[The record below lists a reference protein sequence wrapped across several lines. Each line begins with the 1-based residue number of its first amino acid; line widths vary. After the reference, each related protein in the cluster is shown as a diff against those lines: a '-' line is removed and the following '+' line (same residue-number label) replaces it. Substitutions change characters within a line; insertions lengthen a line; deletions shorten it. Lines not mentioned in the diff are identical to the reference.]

1 MLKTLFG
8 CILLLCISW
17 PASAELDAVTLQ
29 LKWKHQFQFA
39 GYYAAKAQGFY
50 QEAGLNVSI
59 LEAEAGTDPVQEV
72 MQGHAQFGVGTS
84 ELILN
89 RKRGDPIV
97 VLGVIFQHSPLALV
111 VLRRSGIDNIH
122 KLLDRKAMI
131 EPNSAELFAYFL
143 QEGLTSKAFNL
154 QHHSQNINDLIE
166 GRTDAMS
173 VYVTDELY
181 QLKRSKIEFNEF
193 DPRMS
198 SIDFYG
204 DNLFTLE
211 SEINNNPKRVKA
223 FKEASMRGWRY
234 AMRHPE
240 EIVQLI
246 YHQYSQRHSVD
257 HLRFEA
263 DSMAALMRADLIEPG
278 YMHPGRWHHIAN
290 TYHLLGLLPE
300 RFDVESM
307 LYLPNSED
315 DLKKLRI
322 ILYWVGGVL
331 LTLSLFSTILFRFYR
346 QARTS
351 ATRLNT
357 MLDNAPISIIVLDT
371 QFRIQRWNSAATQ
384 TFHWQR
390 EEILSKNVMSLVAS
404 EDCADVEQCLR
415 DVFIHHKATRSE
427 NHNIT
432 KEGSEILCEW
442 INTPFRDIKGKDNF
456 ILCMAR
462 DITEQKRLERE
473 LEQAAHYDTLT
484 SLPNRALIIELIKQS
499 LTIAA
504 RRKSKFALLFL
515 DLNDFKSIN
524 DNLGHETGDRV
535 LQSVAKRLTQ
545 GIRECDYVGRL
556 AGDEFLIILQD
567 IDNQDSVHH
576 VVDKLAELLAKPLV
590 IHGETLSIKASIGFS
605 VYPDDAQCTDMLIQ
619 HADTNMYQIKRETK
633 SSVHITS

>member
-1 MLKTLFG
+1 MLRTLLG
-8 CILLLCISW
+8 CILLLSLSW
-17 PASAELDAVTLQ
+17 HASAALDAVTLQ
-29 LKWKHQFQFA
+29 LKWKHQVQFA

-50 QEAGLNVSI
+50 QEAGLDVSI
-59 LEAEAGTDPVQEV
+59 LGAEAGTDPVQEV

-84 ELILN
+84 ELVLN

-97 VLGVIFQHSPLALV
+97 VLCVKFQHSPLALV
-111 VLRRSGIDNIH
+111 TLRHSGIDNIH

-173 VYVTDELY
+173 VYVTDELS
-181 QLKRSKIEFNEF
+181 QLKRSNIEFNEF

-211 SEINNNPKRVKA
+211 SEINNNPQRVKA

-246 YHQYSQRHSVD
+246 YQKYSQRHSID

-263 DSMAALMRADLIEPG
+263 DSMAELMQADLIEPG

-315 DLKKLRI
+315 DLKQLKVT
-322 ILYWVGGVL
+322 LYWVVGVL
-331 LTLSLFSTILFRFYR
+331 LTLGLFSTILFHFYR

-351 ATRLNT
+351 ANRLKT
-357 MLDNAPISIIVLDT
+357 MFDNVPVSIIVLDT
-371 QFRIQRWNSAATQ
+371 QLFT
-384 TFHWQR
+384 
-390 EEILSKNVMSLVAS
+390 
-404 EDCADVEQCLR
+404 
-415 DVFIHHKATRSE
+415 
-427 NHNIT
+427 
-432 KEGSEILCEW
+432 
-442 INTPFRDIKGKDNF
+442 GK
-456 ILCMAR
+456 L
-462 DITEQKRLERE
+462 K
-473 LEQAAHYDTLT
+473 
-484 SLPNRALIIELIKQS
+484 
-499 LTIAA
+499 
-504 RRKSKFALLFL
+504 KS
-515 DLNDFKSIN
+515 
-524 DNLGHETGDRV
+524 
-535 LQSVAKRLTQ
+535 
-545 GIRECDYVGRL
+545 
-556 AGDEFLIILQD
+556 
-567 IDNQDSVHH
+567 
-576 VVDKLAELLAKPLV
+576 
-590 IHGETLSIKASIGFS
+590 
-605 VYPDDAQCTDMLIQ
+605 
-619 HADTNMYQIKRETK
+619 
-633 SSVHITS
+633 